1 MNALATAAVNEP
13 VSTRNGA
20 VLEEQSG
27 HFILFDVLLIE
38 DYPLNGRAPFLIIG
52 GD

>member
-1 MNALATAAVNEP
+1 MNALATAAVNE